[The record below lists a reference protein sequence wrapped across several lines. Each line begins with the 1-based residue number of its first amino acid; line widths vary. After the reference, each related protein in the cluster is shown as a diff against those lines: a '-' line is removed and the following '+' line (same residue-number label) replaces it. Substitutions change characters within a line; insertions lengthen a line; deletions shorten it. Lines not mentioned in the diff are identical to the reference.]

1 MIFEPVSTGSRP
13 GGRVRMGI
21 DGMHTD
27 KLSYSLRMECISM
40 RGRPGG
46 MPGGPVFQ
54 GAYGPISRQP
64 PPAMAYV
71 PFMSFHI
78 EILMDESL
86 ELDLRVP
93 RLPAKLVSRDVMHDD
108 WDSYMRVGLI
118 ISDCCFPLI

>member
-1 MIFEPVSTGSRP
+1 
-13 GGRVRMGI
+13 MGI
-21 DGMHTD
+21 DGMYTD

-54 GAYGPISRQP
+54 GANGPISRQP

-118 ISDCCFPLI
+118 ISGCCSPLI